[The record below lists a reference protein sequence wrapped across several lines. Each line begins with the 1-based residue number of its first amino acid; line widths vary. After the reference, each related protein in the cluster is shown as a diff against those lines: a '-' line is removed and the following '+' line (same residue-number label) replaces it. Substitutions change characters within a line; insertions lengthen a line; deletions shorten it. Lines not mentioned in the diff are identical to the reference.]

1 MRCLLLNIYLQ
12 GKPMA
17 NGMGSM
23 ALLTSFIY
31 LADAI
36 FSLLDVQRNNTTD
49 SGGRYLHEMS
59 HM

>member
-1 MRCLLLNIYLQ
+1 
-12 GKPMA
+12 
-17 NGMGSM
+17 MGSM